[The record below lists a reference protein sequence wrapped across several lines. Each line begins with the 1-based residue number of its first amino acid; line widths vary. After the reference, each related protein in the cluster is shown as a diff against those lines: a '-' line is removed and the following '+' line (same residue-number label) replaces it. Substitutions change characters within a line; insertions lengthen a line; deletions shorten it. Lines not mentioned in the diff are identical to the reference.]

1 MSFGKRLFLF
11 DFDLVKITKAFE
23 FFRDLFCLLGNCGH
37 RDSGM
42 KHSWGP
48 SNTYDLTLGKDW
60 SSSIM
65 CYFEYD
71 AYCFGS

>member
-1 MSFGKRLFLF
+1 
-11 DFDLVKITKAFE
+11 
-23 FFRDLFCLLGNCGH
+23 
-37 RDSGM
+37 M